1 MADDEFEKRLR
12 EDLPR
17 GLMRPS
23 ASRGRDRG
31 LQARWLTADEL
42 LEEGEQVPLAHRRR
56 PDAGRPDAGAARRQS
71 DRLER

>member
-31 LQARWLTADEL
+31 LQARWLTAD
-42 LEEGEQVPLAHRRR
+42 GRR
-56 PDAGRPDAGAARRQS
+56 PNARCPDARAARRQGE
-71 DRLER
+71 RLE